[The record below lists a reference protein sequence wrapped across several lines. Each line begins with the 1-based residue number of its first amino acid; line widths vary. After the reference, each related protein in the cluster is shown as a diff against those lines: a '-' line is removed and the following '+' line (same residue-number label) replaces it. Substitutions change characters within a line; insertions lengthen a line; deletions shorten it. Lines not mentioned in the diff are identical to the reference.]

1 MPVED
6 ENNAQGS
13 AGAPAQPPPPDRHD
27 AYAAIRSANYRRFAF
42 GFAASSLGLQMLA
55 TAIGYEIYERTNDVM
70 MLGYAGLARA
80 APVMLFALVSG
91 HAVDAF
97 DRKKIVTVT
106 QFAFAGV
113 AAGLAVVS
121 LLAWPLW
128 MYFAL
133 LFMAGCVRSFNG
145 PSRNALM
152 PLLVERADFEN
163 AVKWT
168 TGLFQFSAVSGPI
181 IAGGLI
187 DASGRAWPVYAAM
200 AVLCVVFG
208 VAAIGLRPRAQ
219 VRSAGK
225 LTPASLM
232 AGIGHL
238 KREKSV
244 LGALLVDLFAVLVG
258 GATALIPVYV
268 TDVLLVS
275 ESWQATAQG
284 VLRASLYVGALVMAV
299 LLAHRRPFKRAGWWL
314 LGCVA
319 FFGLCTV
326 LYGLSTSFW
335 FSVGLLFLAGA
346 ADQVSVVIRHVLV
359 QVRTPDELRGRV
371 GAVNSL
377 FIECS
382 NELGAYESGLVAF
395 WFGPVVS
402 VVSGGVGTIVI
413 VALLA
418 WLLPDLRRLGSLNE
432 PQDEPERPRAAG

>member
-1 MPVED
+1 MPADD
-6 ENNAQGS
+6 ENNVNAS
-13 AGAPAQPPPPDRHD
+13 EGASTQLPPPDRHD
-27 AYAAIRSANYRRFAF
+27 AYAAIRSANYRRFAV
-42 GFAASSLGLQMLA
+42 GFVASSLGLQMLA
-55 TAIGYEIYERTNDVM
+55 TAIGYEIYERTHDAL

-80 APVMLFALVSG
+80 VPVVLFALVSG

-113 AAGLAVVS
+113 AAALAGVS
-121 LLAWPLW
+121 LFGGPLW

-152 PLLVERADFEN
+152 PLLVEKGEFEN

-168 TGLFQFSAVSGPI
+168 TGLFQFSAVTGPI
-181 IAGGLI
+181 AAGRLI
-187 DASGRAWPVYAAM
+187 DATGRAWPVYAAM
-200 AVLCVVFG
+200 ALLCVVFG
-208 VAAIGLRPRAQ
+208 VAAIGLRPRGQ
-219 VRSAGK
+219 VRSSAK
-225 LTPASLM
+225 LTPASMM

-268 TDVLLVS
+268 TDVLHVS

-299 LLAHRRPFKRAGWWL
+299 LLAHRRPFKRAGLWL

-335 FSVGLLFLAGA
+335 LSVALLFLAGA

-382 NELGAYESGLVAF
+382 NELGAYESGLVAS

-432 PQDEPERPRAAG
+432 PQDGPK